1 MRLKLTLAQAYP
13 VISRRSLRDAYG
25 ETVAQNVDIPESSTL
40 IADNHSALTMDLTLI
55 NTLLLLARNMLAIK
69 QVAQDLCAAVQFD
82 REVIRLIRLCVNV
95 TSKGYDGENVD
106 VGTREK
112 LNDITDLCELILI
125 LFITTSLSC

>member
-1 MRLKLTLAQAYP
+1 MRLKLTMAQAYP

-25 ETVAQNVDIPESSTL
+25 ETLAQNADIPESSTL
-40 IADNHSALTMDLTLI
+40 ISDNHAALTMDLTLL

-82 REVIRLIRLCVNV
+82 REVLRLIRLCVSV

-106 VGTREK
+106 VATREK
-112 LNDITDLCELILI
+112 LNDVTDLCV
-125 LFITTSLSC
+125 